1 MTRWTPDSLR
11 PPTPGDAPFYAAD
24 FGIVVTGDGVVHPLP
39 KITPYLGRI
48 AREFPE
54 LPLLQELERL
64 CQSFNEEALS
74 ALNGAL
80 RETVS
85 GHVARGRR
93 KRAGADNRARGIA
106 GAATLSPVTTKQF
119 DNAALKFP
127 DLPLRDELGRLCGT
141 FPTRALAAL
150 ADALRATVAGHVKR
164 RPPRLQGMDR
174 APSHIRAAVQ
184 AHRRKGMG
192 DAQIAREIAHLL
204 PRGQGET
211 SRRKR
216 ALREVAKIKPPAGP
230 GVDVSF
236 PIALDWWADLRAERQ
251 LVAAVNRGLLSV
263 AEAERR
269 WEGRKSLFMS
279 RAQGR
284 RVI

>member
-1 MTRWTPDSLR
+1 MPVLSYQHSEQPKARMTRWTPDSLR

-54 LPLLQELERL
+54 LPLHQELERL

-119 DNAALKFP
+119 DTPRSSSRTYPCGMSWAGCAGRSP
-127 DLPLRDELGRLCGT
+127 PGRLPRLRT
-141 FPTRALAAL
+141 PSAQRS
-150 ADALRATVAGHVKR
+150 RAT
-164 RPPRLQGMDR
+164 
-174 APSHIRAAVQ
+174 
-184 AHRRKGMG
+184 
-192 DAQIAREIAHLL
+192 
-204 PRGQGET
+204 
-211 SRRKR
+211 
-216 ALREVAKIKPPAGP
+216 
-230 GVDVSF
+230 
-236 PIALDWWADLRAERQ
+236 
-251 LVAAVNRGLLSV
+251 
-263 AEAERR
+263 
-269 WEGRKSLFMS
+269 
-279 RAQGR
+279 
-284 RVI
+284 